1 MIKKEKKQMKVLG
14 KKQPITNKNLL
25 RLTVRKKPPSE
36 ALRCAQ
42 FSSLMPGREQLL
54 YKNLLKGF
62 QAP

>member
-1 MIKKEKKQMKVLG
+1 MKVLG

-25 RLTVRKKPPSE
+25 RLTVRKKTPSE

-42 FSSLMPGREQLL
+42 FPSLMPGREQLL

>member
-1 MIKKEKKQMKVLG
+1 MTKKEKKQMKVLG

-25 RLTVRKKPPSE
+25 RLTVRKKTPSE

-42 FSSLMPGREQLL
+42 FPSLMPGREQLL